1 MRKIVVTGGPY
12 AGKTT
17 LVEALRAEGC
27 AVAPEAALQVIAA
40 LADELGP
47 ERARAWR
54 EEHPE
59 RFQVRIA
66 ELQLEL
72 EARAERSGTGLVACD
87 RGLLDGIAYC
97 RHRGIETP
105 APVAEAAARSRYDLV
120 LLCDTL
126 TPFRPRPETGRVDDR
141 HDSLALRD
149 LIEAVYREYEL
160 VPQPVPQ
167 RAPDERLAL
176 VRRLLDH

>member
-40 LADELGP
+40 LANELGP

-72 EARAERSGTGLVACD
+72 AARAERSGPELVACD
-87 RGLLDGIAYC
+87 RGLLDGIATVN
-97 RHRGIETP
+97 RLVGMSFAGRRRG
-105 APVAEAAARSRYDLV
+105 AQSAAARY
-120 LLCDTL
+120 
-126 TPFRPRPETGRVDDR
+126 TG
-141 HDSLALRD
+141 
-149 LIEAVYREYEL
+149 
-160 VPQPVPQ
+160 
-167 RAPDERLAL
+167 
-176 VRRLLDH
+176 